1 MRTVEPSCGTLLTG
15 RWPESHSL
23 QVLFSKSLR
32 DNIRYADPSASEAQ
46 VREAAARADALPF
59 IEELPE
65 KYDAVLATG
74 MLGLSCIS
82 STRLTCCDPS
92 QAVTHLLSGKSSE

>member
-1 MRTVEPSCGTLLTG
+1 M
-15 RWPESHSL
+15 

-32 DNIRYADPSASEAQ
+32 DNIRYADPSASEAA

-74 MLGLSCIS
+74 MQQIPL
-82 STRLTCCDPS
+82 
-92 QAVTHLLSGKSSE
+92 AVHQPTSLD